1 MKLALGPIL
10 YLWSR
15 DQVMDFY
22 ARVAAWPVD
31 IVYLGET
38 VCSKRRFLTRADWLK
53 VAERLSAAGKEV
65 LLSTL
70 TLMES
75 ESELRTMRR
84 IVDNG
89 IYPVEANDM
98 AAVSVASN
106 AGIPFV
112 AGPHLNTYNQ
122 GTLELLA
129 GLGAQRWVMPLE
141 LSRETLAQMQQR
153 RPEGLETEL
162 FVYGRMPLAFSA
174 RCFTARNRDLPK
186 DDCRL
191 CCGDYPDGLPLGTQE
206 GERFLTLNGIQ
217 TQSGRVCNLLT
228 ELPKI
233 EELGVDVVRISP
245 HSRHSEEVVE
255 AFHSVMTGKVPPGE
269 AQQKLAEIT
278 REEHC
283 NGYWFGEPGMAV
295 VKGAAGFV

>member
-1 MKLALGPIL
+1 
-10 YLWSR
+10 
-15 DQVMDFY
+15 MDFY
-22 ARVAAWPVD
+22 SRMADLPVD

-38 VCSKRRFLTRADWLK
+38 VCSKRRFLTRSDWLK

-89 IYPVEANDM
+89 TYPVEANDM
-98 AAVSVASN
+98 AAVSVASA

-141 LSRETLAQMQQR
+141 LSWKTLGQMQDR
-153 RPEGLETEL
+153 RPAGLETEL

-206 GERFLTLNGIQ
+206 GEHFLTLNGIQ
-217 TQSGRVCNLLT
+217 TQSGRMCNLLT

-233 EELGVDVVRISP
+233 EELKVDVIRISP
-245 HSRHSEEVVE
+245 HSRHSEEVIS
-255 AFHSVMTGKVPPGE
+255 AFHEVMKGETTPEAAQKRLDEITGE
-269 AQQKLAEIT
+269 AY
-278 REEHC
+278 C
-283 NGYWFGEPGMAV
+283 NGYWFGEPGMAAV
-295 VKGAAGFV
+295 EEAARLA